1 MSDEER
7 SQDSATSDP
16 GSSSSQ
22 ANSVEPIQDSQNKG
36 RKNGIVALDVVVG
49 IFNLIFGLAGGGFLG
64 IFGLLTL
71 LIQPIV
77 GLMLLATAL
86 TAGLQVVASVGMF
99 QGREKSVEFADLLAK
114 LFLIPI
120 STVIMVLVVWPL
132 VNNDR
137 LQEDD
142 ILAVAGFAIMAVW
155 PVVLIA
161 FAMRRHRLIHGAKP
175 KVTRKQNLL
184 KEESR
189 EPNVRKESRSEVKT
203 VQSRK
208 KKKRKNLPQRR
219 KRKRK

>member
-7 SQDSATSDP
+7 SQDPATSDP
-16 GSSSSQ
+16 DSSSSQ

-36 RKNGIVALDVVVG
+36 RKNGILALDVVVG

-71 LIQPIV
+71 LSLQPFV

-86 TAGLQVVASVGMF
+86 TAGLQVVASIGIF
-99 QGREKSVEFADLLAK
+99 QGREKSVKFADLLAK

-132 VNNDR
+132 VNNGR

-142 ILAVAGFAIMAVW
+142 ISAVAGFALMAFW
-155 PVVLIA
+155 PMVVIA
-161 FAMRRHRLIHGAKP
+161 FAMRRHRLIHAHRAKRADD
-175 KVTRKQNLL
+175 K
-184 KEESR
+184 S
-189 EPNVRKESRSEVKT
+189 
-203 VQSRK
+203 
-208 KKKRKNLPQRR
+208 
-219 KRKRK
+219 

>member
-7 SQDSATSDP
+7 AQDSATSDP
-16 GSSSSQ
+16 SSSSSQ
-22 ANSVEPIQDSQNKG
+22 ANSVESIQDSHNKE
-36 RKNGIVALDVVVG
+36 RKVGGGALVVVG
-49 IFNLIFGLAGGGFLG
+49 FFNLIFGLAGGGFLG
-64 IFGLLTL
+64 ISGLIALMHSFF
-71 LIQPIV
+71 
-77 GLMLLATAL
+77 GLMLLAMAL
-86 TAGLQVVASVGMF
+86 IAGLQVVASVGMF
-99 QGREKSVEFADLLAK
+99 MGREKSVEFADLLAK
-114 LFLIPI
+114 LFLVPI
-120 STVIMVLVVWPL
+120 SLVIMVLVYWSL
-132 VNNDR
+132 LNNGR

>member
-7 SQDSATSDP
+7 SQDPATSDP
-16 GSSSSQ
+16 DSFSSQ
-22 ANSVEPIQDSQNKG
+22 ANSVESIQDSHKKE
-36 RKNGIVALDVVVG
+36 RKVGGGALVVVG
-49 IFNLIFGLAGGGFLG
+49 IFNLMFGLAGGGFLG

-142 ILAVAGFAIMAVW
+142 ILAVAGFALMA
-155 PVVLIA
+155 
-161 FAMRRHRLIHGAKP
+161 F
-175 KVTRKQNLL
+175 
-184 KEESR
+184 
-189 EPNVRKESRSEVKT
+189 
-203 VQSRK
+203 
-208 KKKRKNLPQRR
+208 
-219 KRKRK
+219 